1 MPRLKKLWKCGGQS
15 DKVSFFI
22 LIFLFAINFVFRI
35 EQEKKLFFCVKMWL
49 KIDQLKFEILWCPNI
64 LKSDSSYDE
73 NADLINLAS
82 K

>member
-1 MPRLKKLWKCGGQS
+1 M
-15 DKVSFFI
+15 
-22 LIFLFAINFVFRI
+22 FAINFVFRI
-35 EQEKKLFFCVKMWL
+35 EQEKTIFLQEDVV

-73 NADLINLAS
+73 NADLKNLAS